1 MNGRFFRCLASLGF
15 SIMQQ
20 LLRCARMQRENQ
32 IHSMG
37 SSGTFAAICTNGCFS
52 EIERLITTSEADQA
66 VISISK

>member
-37 SSGTFAAICTNGCFS
+37 SFLLLAVSWTNGRFAKVS
-52 EIERLITTSEADQA
+52 VVTF
-66 VISISK
+66 

>member
-37 SSGTFAAICTNGCFS
+37 LQERHFYSRDNYKLNRTAALT
-52 EIERLITTSEADQA
+52 E
-66 VISISK
+66 

>member
-32 IHSMG
+32 IHSMD
-37 SSGTFAAICTNGCFS
+37 SFRTFAAACVNVGSRSMVQIVPVSS
-52 EIERLITTSEADQA
+52 EENRALER
-66 VISISK
+66 